1 MTPAPSRSGW
11 RAALIG
17 VSRYVDP
24 EFPDIPAALNNVAD
38 LARLLTASTGSALAE
53 RQCCVLTDPEHNTQV
68 GKAVAS
74 AAQEADDVLL
84 VYFAGHGVVDRRGR
98 LYLAL
103 SGTSRDHPEWSSVPF
118 ATLRDELIASPARA
132 RILILDCCFSGR
144 AFEAMGASSSLVDG
158 QIDIQ
163 GTYTIASSARNEPS
177 IAPEGHRHTAFTA
190 ALLSTAT
197 NTGLTL
203 DQLYQKVD
211 QTLHR
216 DGYPRPQ
223 RRTVNIAGELRLF
236 TPPPALRPLSG
247 GDASIAPIIDQPTGS
262 DTDADPLFESG
273 RRFADQG
280 DLTQAENSWRLA
292 ASQGHTGAMNNLA
305 NLLDAQGQAR
315 EAHEWYRE
323 AAERGNVDAMGNLGI
338 LLYQIKRVSDAEFW
352 WRRAAEAGNTDAM
365 YNLAITLD
373 KSRHLDEALT
383 WYWRAAEADHTDAMH
398 NLAIRL
404 RYRGQLSEATTWW
417 QRAGHR
423 RIQRTSEKLRG
434 LVSRKQPR

>member
-24 EFPDIPAALNNVAD
+24 ELPNIPAALNNVTD
-38 LARLLTASTGSALAE
+38 LARLLTASTGSALTK
-53 RQCCVLTDPEHNTQV
+53 RQCRVLTDPEHNTEI

-74 AAQEADDVLL
+74 AAREADDVLL

-98 LYLAL
+98 LFLAL

-163 GTYTIASSARNEPS
+163 GTYTIASSARHEPS
-177 IAPEGHRHTAFTA
+177 VAPEGHRHTAFTA

-236 TPPPALRPLSG
+236 TPPAFRPISG
-247 GDASIAPIIDQPTGS
+247 GSASIAPIIDRPTSS
-262 DTDADPLFESG
+262 DTDADELFESA
-273 RRFADQG
+273 RRFADQD

-315 EAHEWYRE
+315 EAHEWYRV
-323 AAERGNVDAMGNLGI
+323 AAERGNIDAMGNLAS
-338 LLYQIKRVSDAEFW
+338 LLHQVKRVNAAELW
-352 WRRAAEAGNTDAM
+352 WRRAAESGNTDAM
-365 YNLAITLD
+365 YNLAIMLD

-383 WYWRAAEADHTDAMH
+383 WYRRAAEADHTDAMH

-417 QRAGHR
+417 QRAGHQR
-423 RIQRTSEKLRG
+423 AQRTSEKLRG
-434 LVSRKQPR
+434 PVSQKQSR

>member
-1 MTPAPSRSGW
+1 MTPDPDRSEW

-17 VSRYVDP
+17 VSRYIDP
-24 EFPDIPAALNNVAD
+24 EFPDIPAAGNNVAD
-38 LARLLTASTGSALAE
+38 LARLLTAPSGSALAKS
-53 RQCCVLTDPEHNTQV
+53 QCDVRTDPEHNTEV
-68 GKAVAS
+68 GTAVAS
-74 AAQEADDVLL
+74 AAREAKGVLL

-103 SGTSRDHPEWSSVPF
+103 TGTSRDHPEWSSVPF
-118 ATLRDELIASPARA
+118 ATMRDEIIASPART

-144 AFEAMGASSSLVDG
+144 AFEAMGTPSSLIDG

-163 GTYTIASSARNEPS
+163 GTYTIASSAKNEPS

-190 ALLSTAT
+190 ALLSAAT
-197 NTGLTL
+197 TTGLTL
-203 DQLYQKVD
+203 DQLYQKID

-223 RRTVNIAGELRLF
+223 RRSVNVAGELCLF
-236 TPPPALRPLSG
+236 TPPDVRPLSS
-247 GDASIAPIIDQPTGS
+247 GDVSIAPIIERPAGPGIDV
-262 DTDADPLFESG
+262 DMLFECG

-280 DLTQAENSWRLA
+280 DLRQAESVWRQA

-305 NLLDAQGQAR
+305 NLLHGRGQAR
-315 EAHEWYRE
+315 QAHVWYGE
-323 AAERGNVDAMGNLGI
+323 AAERGNVDAMGNLAI
-338 LLYQIKRVSDAEFW
+338 LLHQIQQLRDAELW

-365 YNLAITLD
+365 YNLAIMLD

-383 WYWRAAEADHTDAMH
+383 WYQRAAEADHTDAMH

-404 RYRGQLSEATTWW
+404 RYRGQISEATTWW
-417 QRAGHR
+417 QRAGHQR
-423 RIQRTSEKLRG
+423 AQRTNEKLRG
-434 LVSRKQPR
+434 PVSQRQSQ